1 MRFDRKVAVVTGA
14 GRGLGRAEAIL
25 LASLGAKVVCNDLG
39 VAIEGTAPSSGPAN
53 EVVAEIRGAGGEA
66 ISDVSDVST
75 HDGVRALVDHAM
87 DVFG

>member
-39 VAIEGTAPSSGPAN
+39 VAIDGTAPSSGPAN
-53 EVVAEIRGAGGEA
+53 EWWRKPA
-66 ISDVSDVST
+66 
-75 HDGVRALVDHAM
+75 VRAAKPLPMSAM
-87 DVFG
+87 FPLTMASGRW